1 MHGKVHMSKIREKI
15 KEKREKKAKGTSITQ
30 QNIEES
36 RDEILAKGKKFKYP
50 FQYAKHR
57 LIINAIAIGLIA
69 IIVFVIVGWVQLYK
83 AHNTSEVMYRFTRVI
98 PLSVADADGV
108 SVRFSD
114 YLMLYRS
121 SIRSIE
127 RQQGEFDDSEESQT
141 QKKQFMRQALND
153 AEEYSVAMM
162 KLKEIGKE
170 VTDEEIDAVIKE
182 HRTIDG
188 ELRSDEAFEGIVRDN
203 FGLSIKEYRRL
214 IMLSLSRKKVSIE
227 LDKDASK
234 KAEKVEELITA
245 NNNDFKA
252 VADVLKEDNTITFE
266 EVTDVSY
273 DNLDNGRAAE
283 AVKLENV
290 GDVSKRIYSK
300 NGDGYYYIKLTA
312 KSDTTVS
319 YQSIWIQF
327 KWFGNLM
334 QKMRDDGKIVEK
346 ITIDIDTN
354 ADAETDED
362 TPEESAAEQEENK
375 EE

>member
-1 MHGKVHMSKIREKI
+1 MHGKVHMSKITEKI

-162 KLKEIGKE
+162 KLK
-170 VTDEEIDAVIKE
+170 
-182 HRTIDG
+182 
-188 ELRSDEAFEGIVRDN
+188 
-203 FGLSIKEYRRL
+203 
-214 IMLSLSRKKVSIE
+214 
-227 LDKDASK
+227 DKS
-234 KAEKVEELITA
+234 
-245 NNNDFKA
+245 
-252 VADVLKEDNTITFE
+252 
-266 EVTDVSY
+266 
-273 DNLDNGRAAE
+273 
-283 AVKLENV
+283 
-290 GDVSKRIYSK
+290 
-300 NGDGYYYIKLTA
+300 
-312 KSDTTVS
+312 
-319 YQSIWIQF
+319 
-327 KWFGNLM
+327 
-334 QKMRDDGKIVEK
+334 
-346 ITIDIDTN
+346 
-354 ADAETDED
+354 
-362 TPEESAAEQEENK
+362 
-375 EE
+375 